1 MADYFIIE
9 AGTLG
14 TVIVMGFIIHA
25 IMFRHKAYYIKIDT
39 DQFGKKIVTFCDGIK
54 RYRPKIVDGKH
65 KVQIAGSKELIP
77 FSGSD
82 INPSHKKNWG
92 AVIVE
97 YGDKLFFTDL
107 KLEIKDQ
114 EKGID
119 LWMNPIPYDQR
130 VNYAETIKAL
140 HKKFDIN
147 KMYIIAGGIVAF
159 AMLMAFLMV
168 YFTTDN
174 LEGVIGVANK
184 VANNVADNSD
194 LIQNIIAPK

>member
-1 MADYFIIE
+1 VADYIVMIGGALLTII
-9 AGTLG
+9 
-14 TVIVMGFIIHA
+14 IMGFIAHA
-25 IMFRHKAYYIKIDT
+25 IMFRRKAYFIKVDT
-39 DQFGKKIVTFCDGIK
+39 DQYGKKIVTFCDGIIK
-54 RYRPKIVDGKH
+54 YRPRIVDGKH
-65 KVQIAGSKELIP
+65 KVQIAGNKELIP
-77 FSGSD
+77 FSGND

-92 AVIVE
+92 AVIIE
-97 YGDKLFFTDL
+97 YGDRLFFTDL
-107 KLEIKDQ
+107 RLELKDP

-147 KMYIIAGGIVAF
+147 KMYLIAGGIVAF

-174 LEGVIGVANK
+174 LEGVIGVAQG
-184 VANNVADNSD
+184 VANKLGENTE